1 MDDVMAV
8 GTKVRRQVLGDEHV
22 DRAAANAG
30 PLTADFQEFI
40 TRYVW
45 GEIWDRPGLSR
56 RMRSCI
62 TVAMVLALNRPDELA
77 LHLKAAVRNGVTT
90 DELREI
96 LLHSAIYCGV
106 PAAHNAFKIARDVLE
121 AGA

>member
-22 DRAAANAG
+22 DRAAANAS
-30 PLTADFQEFI
+30 PLTADFQDFI

-45 GEIWDRPGLSR
+45 GEIWDRPGLGR
-56 RMRSCI
+56 RIRSCI

-90 DELREI
+90 EELREI
-96 LLHSAIYCGV
+96 LLHSAVYCGV
-106 PAAHNAFKIARDVLE
+106 PTAHNAFKIAREVLE
-121 AGA
+121 AGV